1 MTLDPHSPI
10 SQKHPFSSGLTF
22 RGRNTHTRNLTNR
35 NQNDQNWWFGKCI
48 SFKDS
53 VVLGIYVNFGC
64 FLGKL
69 KTPFMAKERI
79 SFKQLFHCCL
89 TWTWS
94 IQKKGPSGFAFDCL
108 SLLSKFFVA
117 PLWIRIPVIHVK
129 PRCFFSS
136 EIPLHDWNCFFPQ
149 YFFGFV
155 PPPPPGWLYMFTLGN
170 PKLNFHLPGLHP
182 KGFCTT
188 SSAHH
193 SSMFFPAI

>member
-1 MTLDPHSPI
+1 MYFF
-10 SQKHPFSSGLTF
+10 QGW
-22 RGRNTHTRNLTNR
+22 RR
-35 NQNDQNWWFGKCI
+35 FGYLCQ
-48 SFKDS
+48 FL
-53 VVLGIYVNFGC
+53 VLI
-64 FLGKL
+64 GKL

-89 TWTWS
+89 TWF
-94 IQKKGPSGFAFDCL
+94 IQKKGAQWFCIWLFKPAQN
-108 SLLSKFFVA
+108 FFVA

-129 PRCFFSS
+129 PRCFF
-136 EIPLHDWNCFFPQ
+136 IPLHDWNCFFPQ

-155 PPPPPGWLYMFTLGN
+155 PPPPPGWLYMFMLGN